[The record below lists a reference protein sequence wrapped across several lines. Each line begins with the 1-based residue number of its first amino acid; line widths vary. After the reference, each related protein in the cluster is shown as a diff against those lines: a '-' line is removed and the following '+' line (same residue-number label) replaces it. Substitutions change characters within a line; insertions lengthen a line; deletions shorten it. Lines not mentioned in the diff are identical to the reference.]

1 MGTTGQDT
9 YPFDGRPVT
18 ALCGGIGGAKLALGL
33 SRVLAPGQLRVVVN
47 TGDDFEHLGLHISP
61 DIDTVLY
68 TLSGLADPV
77 RGWGQVDETWAFM
90 AALEALGGETWFRLG
105 DRDLA
110 THVERTRRLR
120 AGESLSSVVEAF
132 AQSLGI
138 ATRILP
144 MSDDSVRTV
153 VETDEG
159 ALAFQDYFVR
169 RQCRPRVSAMRY
181 DGADTA
187 GVLPAVLD
195 TIADPQQTAIILCPS
210 NPYLSIDP
218 ILAIP
223 SLRRALMAAPA
234 PLIAVSPIVAGRAIK
249 GPTAKLMAELG
260 LEVSSAEIARY
271 YGDLIDGFVLDTADA
286 DLAAGIG
293 CPTHVTNTVMESLG
307 DREQLARTC
316 LSFAAALSETVKTK
330 RPG

>member
-1 MGTTGQDT
+1 MGTIWQDT
-9 YPFDGRPVT
+9 PPSERRPVT

-33 SRVLAPGQLRVVVN
+33 SRVLAPRQLTVVVN

-61 DIDTVLY
+61 DVDTVLY

-77 RGWGQVDETWAFM
+77 RGWGQVDETWVFM

-132 AQSLGI
+132 ARSLGL
-138 ATRILP
+138 AARILP

-153 VETDEG
+153 LETDEG
-159 ALAFQDYFVR
+159 VLAFQDYFVR
-169 RQCRPRVSAMRY
+169 RQCRPRVSAVRY
-181 DGADTA
+181 HGAEIA
-187 GVLPAVLD
+187 AALPAVLD
-195 TIADPQQTAIILCPS
+195 AIADPRQAGIIICPS

-218 ILAIP
+218 LLAIP
-223 SLRRALMAAPA
+223 ALRRAISAASA
-234 PLIAVSPIVAGRAIK
+234 PVIAVSPIVAGRAIK

-260 LEVSSAEIARY
+260 LEVSSTEIARY
-271 YGDLIDGFVLDTADA
+271 YEDLIDGFIVDTADA
-286 DLAAGIG
+286 DSAEAIG
-293 CPTHVTNTVMESLG
+293 CPTHVTNTLMESLG
-307 DREQLARTC
+307 DRDRLAGTC
-316 LSFAAALSETVKTK
+316 LHFAAALSETVGAK
-330 RPG
+330 RRG

>member
-144 MSDDSVRTV
+144 MSDDSVCTV

-195 TIADPQQTAIILCPS
+195 TIADPEQAAIILCPS
-210 NPYLSIDP
+210 NPYLSIGP

-223 SLRRALMAAPA
+223 SLRRAILAAAAPV
-234 PLIAVSPIVAGRAIK
+234 IAVSPIVAGRAIK
-249 GPTAKLMAELG
+249 GPAAKLMAELG

-271 YGDLIDGFVLDTADA
+271 YRDLIDGFVLDTADA

-316 LSFAAALSETVKTK
+316 LSFAASLSETVGPK

>member
-1 MGTTGQDT
+1 
-9 YPFDGRPVT
+9 
-18 ALCGGIGGAKLALGL
+18 
-33 SRVLAPGQLRVVVN
+33 
-47 TGDDFEHLGLHISP
+47 
-61 DIDTVLY
+61 
-68 TLSGLADPV
+68 
-77 RGWGQVDETWAFM
+77 
-90 AALEALGGETWFRLG
+90 
-105 DRDLA
+105 
-110 THVERTRRLR
+110 
-120 AGESLSSVVEAF
+120 
-132 AQSLGI
+132 
-138 ATRILP
+138 
-144 MSDDSVRTV
+144 
-153 VETDEG
+153 
-159 ALAFQDYFVR
+159 
-169 RQCRPRVSAMRY
+169 MRY

-195 TIADPQQTAIILCPS
+195 TIADPQLTAIILCPS

-249 GPTAKLMAELG
+249 GPAAKLMAELG

-316 LSFAAALSETVKTK
+316 LSFAASLSETVGPK

>member
-33 SRVLAPGQLRVVVN
+33 SRVLAPGQLTVVVN
-47 TGDDFEHLGLHISP
+47 TGDDFEHLGLHVSP
-61 DIDTVLY
+61 DVDTVLY

-77 RGWGQVDETWAFM
+77 RGWGLADETWAFM

-110 THVERTRRLR
+110 THVERTRRQR

-132 AQSLGI
+132 ARSFGI

-181 DGADTA
+181 DGAETA
-187 GVLPAVLD
+187 GVLSAVLD
-195 TIADPQQTAIILCPS
+195 AIADPQQAGIIVCPS
-210 NPYLSIDP
+210 NPFLSIDP

-223 SLRRALMAAPA
+223 SLRHAILAAAAPV
-234 PLIAVSPIVAGRAIK
+234 IAVSPIVGGRAMK

-260 LEVSSAEIARY
+260 LEVSSAGIARY

-286 DLAAGIG
+286 ELAAGIS

-316 LSFAAALSETVKTK
+316 LSFAASLVGDS
-330 RPG
+330 

>member
-1 MGTTGQDT
+1 
-9 YPFDGRPVT
+9 
-18 ALCGGIGGAKLALGL
+18 
-33 SRVLAPGQLRVVVN
+33 
-47 TGDDFEHLGLHISP
+47 
-61 DIDTVLY
+61 
-68 TLSGLADPV
+68 
-77 RGWGQVDETWAFM
+77 M

-120 AGESLSSVVEAF
+120 AGESLSFVVEAF
-132 AQSLGI
+132 ARSLGI

-169 RQCRPRVSAMRY
+169 RRCSPRVSAMRY
-181 DGADTA
+181 DGAETA
-187 GVLPAVLD
+187 GALPAVLNA
-195 TIADPQQTAIILCPS
+195 IADPQQVAIIVCPS

-223 SLRRALMAAPA
+223 SLRRAISAAAAPV
-234 PLIAVSPIVAGRAIK
+234 IAVSPIVAGRAIK

-260 LEVSSAEIARY
+260 LEVSSTEIARY
-271 YGDLIDGFVLDTADA
+271 YGDLIDGFVLDTADGPRCSGRLPDA
-286 DLAAGIG
+286 CDQYGHGEPGRPRAA
-293 CPTHVTNTVMESLG
+293 CTH
-307 DREQLARTC
+307 
-316 LSFAAALSETVKTK
+316 LSFLRRSLV
-330 RPG
+330 GDS